1 MATDRNYII
10 DRIKSRSM
18 TPAEFN
24 FDQLKAPPLNM
35 ILNPVDINTL
45 HNIAT
50 SLRMSGRVDLKL
62 KEIDKVMRSRGFVKF
77 IGGTNRV
84 TYRPLESQ
92 DYLIKIAYNDVG
104 IGDNPKDYIASNFLF
119 KPFLPKVFECSQ
131 CGTVALVERVTPIT
145 SREQFYSVAEDV
157 YYLINNIL
165 VGEYVFDDIGTEAFM
180 NYGIRDGFGVVL
192 LDSPYYYK
200 LDGKKIF
207 CTAPNQYSP
216 TGTCDGEI
224 DYDPGYNRLIC
235 TKCGAKYKGRDL
247 AEAIKEEKIIVR
259 SKGEIKMKISVKGG
273 SKNVNREVQAGK
285 FADLAKTT
293 PKETV
298 ESAPKIVVKD
308 QRSSDKLSEAKE
320 ITNPTD
326 ERRELVSSDDLS
338 TASNIVNP
346 TNDGREIGYI
356 GGLTVTDVSGEY
368 STDSKK
374 DEDVFAALGKLV
386 SNDNVIDKQFNDV
399 KKILSSKDPC
409 SVTAL
414 KDSPI
419 SMDEDLSPIERFNN
433 MLEELCNMLTDFKN
447 PADWMNDD
455 EKEKYDG
462 YYTGA
467 VEALK
472 ATFDYIN
479 DESESDPSITDIA
492 KLLTKI
498 DKMMLT
504 CVTNHKDSSLVDIF
518 GEDINEW
525 PGFVKE
531 LVKLF
536 SSNDSEESKGDDN
549 AESENKYGEHV
560 AFFAAKI
567 INIKDIF
574 PEADSSRIMVAIN
587 PEGNY
592 LTYGKDKDIV
602 AIDVIDDRS
611 VGKLSIVPSSYFKEI
626 SAFYDANHNENDEVD
641 VKEASTGAFPP
652 VEDKFVNGVEV
663 EAVDE

>member
-10 DRIKSRSM
+10 DRIKSKSV

-24 FDQLKAPPLNM
+24 FDKLQAPPLNM

-50 SLRMSGRVDLKL
+50 SLRLSGRVDLKL

-77 IGGTNRV
+77 IGGTNRI

-92 DYLIKIAYNDVG
+92 DYLIKVAYNDVG
-104 IGDNPKDYIASNFLF
+104 IGDNPKDYTASNFLF
-119 KPFLPKVFECSQ
+119 KPFLPKVFECSP

-145 SREQFYSVAEDV
+145 SREQFYTVAEDV

-207 CTAPNQYSP
+207 CTAPSLVSP

-273 SKNVNREVQAGK
+273 SKNVNREVNAGK

-308 QRSSDKLSEAKE
+308 QRSSDKLSEA
-320 ITNPTD
+320 
-326 ERRELVSSDDLS
+326 RE
-338 TASNIVNP
+338 IVNP
-346 TNDGREIGYI
+346 TNEGREAVSSDNLSATSSIVNPTNEGREIGTI
-356 GGLTVTDVSGEY
+356 GGLTVTDVSED
-368 STDSKK
+368 DSDKK
-374 DEDVFAALGKLV
+374 EKDVFAVRGKPV
-386 SNDNVIDKQFNDV
+386 SNDNVVDNQLDDIKNIVFSNGPSIV
-399 KKILSSKDPC
+399 AI
-409 SVTAL
+409 

-419 SMDEDLSPIERFNN
+419 SMDEDLTPIERFNN

-447 PADWMNDD
+447 PADWMKDE
-455 EKEKYDG
+455 EKEKYTG
-462 YYTGA
+462 YYNGA

-479 DESESDPSITDIA
+479 DEVESDPSITDIA
-492 KLLTKI
+492 KLLSKV

-504 CVTNHKDSSLVDIF
+504 CVTNHKDSSLIDIF
-518 GEDINEW
+518 GNDINEW

-536 SSNDSEESKGDDN
+536 SSNESGEADSPCD
-549 AESENKYGEHV
+549 NKYSDNV

-574 PEADSSRIMVAIN
+574 PEAESSRIMVAID
-587 PEGNY
+587 PQGNY

-611 VGKLSIVPSSYFKEI
+611 VGKLSIIPSSYFKEI
-626 SAFYDANHNENDEVD
+626 NKFYEDCHDNAKEMKDAP
-641 VKEASTGAFPP
+641 TGAFPP

-663 EAVDE
+663 KAEEEK